1 MYQNDAMKVLTGEV
15 RLSYAN
21 LTTPRAAQQGGEPKY
36 SVTLLI
42 PKSDAATKADID
54 AAIQAAANEAL
65 AKVWNGARPPMLK
78 VPIYD
83 GDGVRPSGVPFG
95 DECKGH
101 WVMTASTKNKP
112 QVVGIDN
119 INCELSPADI
129 YSGMYGRVT
138 VRFFGY
144 SNSGNKGIGCG
155 LGNVLKTRDGELLR
169 PLPPTVRRC
178 PQPPV
183 PTVSSL
189 RLPLPLPLR
198 CLGPPPAASI
208 PSPASPCDK
217 EERLMNTRFDGQ
229 LWIGAFGVTLE
240 VKEME
245 TGHLL
250 NTVKMLLQ
258 KPARVQ
264 AMLVADIENAT
275 FAEPQAW
282 TANRKEDIRKVSVHN
297 ITSLSAEE
305 LVEYVKG
312 TTLFNTMLAELEAR
326 GVNTEN
332 IMQLYTTDEAFRN

>member
-54 AAIQAAANEAL
+54 AAIQAAANDAL

-78 VPIYD
+78 APIYD

-155 LGNVLKTRDGELLR
+155 LGNVLKTRDGEALAGGA
-169 PLPPTVRRC
+169 
-178 PQPPV
+178 
-183 PTVSSL
+183 SAASDFEG
-189 RLPLPLPLR
+189 
-198 CLGPPPAASI
+198 LGQSYAAQPAAV
-208 PSPASPCDK
+208 P
-217 EERLMNTRFDGQ
+217 GY
-229 LWIGAFGVTLE
+229 
-240 VKEME
+240 
-245 TGHLL
+245 
-250 NTVKMLLQ
+250 
-258 KPARVQ
+258 
-264 AMLVADIENAT
+264 
-275 FAEPQAW
+275 PQAP
-282 TANRKEDIRKVSVHN
+282 AQPAQPAAPAYQPQAYAAPQQAAPVQPQSRPAVNP
-297 ITSLSAEE
+297 IT
-305 LVEYVKG
+305 G
-312 TTLFNTMLAELEAR
+312 
-326 GVNTEN
+326 
-332 IMQLYTTDEAFRN
+332 QPW